1 MQLLN
6 LNSLSAKLHD
16 TNRCDNI
23 SIITKNVMSL
33 KNDFSYKSG
42 FENSDLYLK
51 MFSNPDELI
60 NCYKEEMTYF
70 C

>member
-42 FENSDLYLK
+42 FEKDLYSK
-51 MFSNPDELI
+51 MFSNPDELM
-60 NCYKEEMTYF
+60 NSYKDEMTYF